1 MTTTEVRQPPSLP
14 VLLGLGVLAIG
25 LVLGWFASPLAG
37 GLVGLIEASPLPA
50 PRVLQLVETLPL
62 AWTLGILGGLGLLGG
77 AFVAFMTVGE
87 APALSVADDHLEHRQ
102 EEREVWIERSD
113 VGVVFRDARYLVL
126 LRPDGALRSRLD
138 ADTLSWDK
146 VKGAL
151 EQHRWPWRDADPYE
165 ERFERWLDGRPGFT
179 AAENEALRRR
189 LEERKDAAALRK
201 TDEDLAALGLV
212 ARLRDDR
219 IQVRRTTSA
228 GEGARGTDR

>member
-25 LVLGWFASPLAG
+25 VVLGWFASPLAG
-37 GLVGLIEASPLPA
+37 ALVDLIDASPLPV

-77 AFVAFMTVGE
+77 GFIAFMTVGE
-87 APALSVADDHLEHRQ
+87 APALSVTDDHLEHRQ

-113 VGVVFRDARYLVL
+113 VGAAFRDTRYLVL
-126 LRPDGALRSRLD
+126 LRPDGGLRARVD
-138 ADTLSWDK
+138 ADTLSWTK
-146 VKGAL
+146 VKDTL

-179 AAENEALRRR
+179 AVENEALRRR
-189 LEERKDAAALRK
+189 LEERKDAAAVR
-201 TDEDLAALGLV
+201 TADEDLAALGLV
-212 ARLRDDR
+212 ARVRDDR